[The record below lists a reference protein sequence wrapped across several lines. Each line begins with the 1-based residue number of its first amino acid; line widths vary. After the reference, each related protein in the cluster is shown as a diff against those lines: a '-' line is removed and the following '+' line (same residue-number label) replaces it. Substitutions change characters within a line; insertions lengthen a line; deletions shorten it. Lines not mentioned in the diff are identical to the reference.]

1 MDICL
6 SAARAAA
13 NRRNGAKSCGPK
25 TPEGKARS
33 AKNALKH
40 GLRAE
45 KFVLLHDEDAGAF
58 EAMADAL
65 ADDLAPVGALQALLA
80 RRLVVAA
87 WRLERADRIERELFA
102 LQAERSERGWG
113 RLGLALVRDG
123 NGPGAFGTLLRY
135 RGSAMAEL
143 WRALRA
149 LKALQAE
156 TADEVCEMRE
166 VPEEVCAGADLLPA
180 PPQDA
185 QPIEPEA
192 RGNPGE
198 IAPAPAADEP
208 QDVADL
214 PDAERLS
221 PEAAPSE
228 PARPGPADHVPPAHA
243 CERTPTATQPCAT
256 VAQKCVTMAQ
266 KCATYAPPSACRA

>member
-6 SAARAAA
+6 SAARAEAS
-13 NRRNGAKSCGPK
+13 RRNGAKSRGPN

-33 AKNALKH
+33 AQNALKH

-45 KFVLLHDEDAGAF
+45 KFVLLHDEDADQF

-87 WRLERADRIERELFA
+87 WRLERADRIERELFS
-102 LQAERSERGWG
+102 LRAERDERGFG

-123 NGPGAFGTLLRY
+123 NGSRSFDTLLRY

-149 LKALQAE
+149 LKALQAQA
-156 TADEVCEMRE
+156 ADEVPEDSPEQVRE
-166 VPEEVCAGADLLPA
+166 DMPDPLPLPQAEADAEAVPVPA
-180 PPQDA
+180 QAAPQSHGN
-185 QPIEPEA
+185 PIEPEVPE
-192 RGNPGE
+192 NPGE
-198 IAPAPAADEP
+198 IASASTADESRCSA
-208 QDVADL
+208 VA
-214 PDAERLS
+214 S
-221 PEAAPSE
+221 
-228 PARPGPADHVPPAHA
+228 PARPHVPPSTHPCVPAL
-243 CERTPTATQPCAT
+243 EATQKCAT
-256 VAQKCVTMAQ
+256 MRHL
-266 KCATYAPPSACRA
+266 CATYAPPSARDT